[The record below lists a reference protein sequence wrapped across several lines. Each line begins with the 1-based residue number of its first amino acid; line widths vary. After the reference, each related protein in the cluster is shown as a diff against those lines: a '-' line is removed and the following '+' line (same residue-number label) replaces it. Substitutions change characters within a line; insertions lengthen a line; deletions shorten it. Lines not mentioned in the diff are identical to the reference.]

1 MNNSGP
7 RYKRS
12 KVERDLNVDVIACV
26 IILFILC
33 IVGGVGELILTVH
46 SPELLLNYDDLLLRK
61 TAHFHSLILVL

>member
-33 IVGGVGELILTVH
+33 IIGGVGELILTAH

-61 TAHFHSLILVL
+61 QLTSTT

>member
-33 IVGGVGELILTVH
+33 LIGGVGELILTVY
-46 SPELLLNYDDLLLRK
+46 SLEFILNYDDLLLRK
-61 TAHFHSLILVL
+61 QLTSTA

>member
-33 IVGGVGELILTVH
+33 IIGGVGELILTVH

-61 TAHFHSLILVL
+61 QLTSTA

>member
-33 IVGGVGELILTVH
+33 IIGGVGELILTVH
-46 SPELLLNYDDLLLRK
+46 SPELLLSYDDLLLRK
-61 TAHFHSLILVL
+61 QLTSTA

>member
-33 IVGGVGELILTVH
+33 LIGGVGELILTAY
-46 SPELLLNYDDLLLRK
+46 SLEFIFNYDDLLLRK
-61 TAHFHSLILVL
+61 QLTSTA